1 MAHDELNPES
11 PEPPATERR
20 RGPGIMVFSSSAK
33 VLYANAAAHGFLRRL
48 NREEQGGVT
57 DGALPVVLTHLIEKM
72 REVLERRPL
81 DRNSARLNTTR
92 VVVGQDKRVLLQA
105 FGSSNRFGPH
115 RSRIVVTMEEMT
127 PSVAAKSGEPVR
139 PSA

>member
-20 RGPGIMVFSSSAK
+20 RGPGIMVFSS
-33 VLYANAAAHGFLRRL
+33 
-48 NREEQGGVT
+48 EEQGGVT
-57 DGALPVVLTHLIEKM
+57 DGALPVALTHLIEKM

-81 DRNSARLNTTR
+81 DRNSTRLNTTR

-105 FGSSNRFGPH
+105 FGSSDRFGPH